1 MKKLIVICTMLLL
14 AVGAQA
20 QTVGST
26 KTETY
31 QADFEKKQ
39 SINLVADYTD
49 TIVIPIQVLKIGINE
64 ELYAMYPDLK
74 DNRVGLGVANI
85 VLEFLESTDRFKFTE
100 DREEIKQKMIAQQ
113 KASDKGVSANTIQVK
128 GNVILAKYFV
138 YIEVYDFAISEDE
151 ELQLSGAEVRQK
163 TTIGLQVR
171 FVDAETGEIITGSGL
186 GEAITV
192 KKASL
197 LDGIDEVKFNQSTIG
212 ISTKKSLE
220 TAASRVVSKLIK
232 KGVFR
237 Q

>member
-1 MKKLIVICTMLLL
+1 MLLL
-14 AVGAQA
+14 AVGVQA
-20 QTVGST
+20 QTIGST

-39 SINLVADYTD
+39 SINLVANYDD

-64 ELYAMYPDLK
+64 ELYEMYPELK

-151 ELQLSGAEVRQK
+151 EIQVSSAEVKQK

-197 LDGIDEVKFNQSTIG
+197 LDGVDEVKFNQSTIG

-237 Q
+237 R